1 MRILAIDDTKSLRDL
16 LAATL
21 RQAGHEVVEA
31 ADGREGLDQL
41 AAHRPDAVIS
51 DLNMPN
57 CDGIEF
63 TRSARQRSEGA
74 EIPIVILTTESDP
87 AIKAEGRK
95 AGATAWMI
103 KPFNPTVLLGL
114 LDRFQQ
120 RA

>member
-21 RQAGHEVVEA
+21 RQAGHEVYEA

-41 AAHRPDAVIS
+41 DTHRPDVVIS

-63 TRSARQRSEGA
+63 TREARQRPNGEGV
-74 EIPIVILTTESDP
+74 PIIILTTEGDP
-87 AIKAEGRK
+87 AIKAQGRK

-103 KPFNPTVLLGL
+103 KPFDPQTLLGL
-114 LDRFQQ
+114 LDRFGH
-120 RA
+120 

>member
-16 LAATL
+16 LSATL
-21 RQAGHEVVEA
+21 RRAGHDVFEA

-41 AAHRPDAVIS
+41 DAHRPDVVIS

-63 TRSARQRSEGA
+63 TREARRRPSGESV
-74 EIPIVILTTESDP
+74 PIIILTTESDA

-95 AGATAWMI
+95 AGATAWMV
-103 KPFNPTVLLGL
+103 KPFDPPTLLGL
-114 LDRFQQ
+114 LDRFGS
-120 RA
+120 

>member
-41 AAHRPDAVIS
+41 GLHRPEAVIS

-63 TRSARQRSEGA
+63 TRSARLRPEG
-74 EIPIVILTTESDP
+74 EGIPIIILTTEGDP

-103 KPFNPTVLLGL
+103 KPFNPPVLLGL
-114 LDRFQQ
+114 LDRFGQ
-120 RA
+120 R

>member
-21 RQAGHEVVEA
+21 RGAGHEVVEA
-31 ADGREGLDQL
+31 ADGREGLDQFD
-41 AAHRPDAVIS
+41 AHRPDLVIS

-63 TRSARQRSEGA
+63 TRAARQRPHGETT
-74 EIPIVILTTESDP
+74 PIIILTTEGDP
-87 AIKAEGRK
+87 AIKAQGRK

-103 KPFNPTVLLGL
+103 KPFDPPTLLGL
-114 LDRFQQ
+114 LNRF
-120 RA
+120 AN

>member
-21 RQAGHEVVEA
+21 RQAGHEVAEA

-41 AAHRPDAVIS
+41 EAYKPDIVIS

-63 TRSARQRSEGA
+63 TRAARQRAAGS
-74 EIPIVILTTESDP
+74 EIPIIILTTESDP
-87 AIKAEGRK
+87 TIKAEGRK

-103 KPFNPTVLLGL
+103 KPFDPPTLLGL
-114 LDRFQQ
+114 LGRFGG
-120 RA
+120 

>member
-1 MRILAIDDTKSLRDL
+1 MRILAIDDTRSLRDL

-31 ADGREGLDQL
+31 ADGQEGLDQL
-41 AAHRPDAVIS
+41 ARHRPDVVIS
-51 DLNMPN
+51 DLNMPI

-63 TRSARQRSEGA
+63 TRSARARPEGSSV
-74 EIPIVILTTESDP
+74 PIIILTTETDQ

-103 KPFNPTVLLGL
+103 KPFSPPALLGL
-114 LDRFQQ
+114 LDRFGQ
-120 RA
+120 R

>member
-21 RQAGHEVVEA
+21 KQAGHDVVEA

-63 TRSARQRSEGA
+63 TRSARQRPEGA
-74 EIPIVILTTESDP
+74 GIPIVILTTEGDP

-103 KPFNPTVLLGL
+103 KPFNPSVLLGL
-114 LDRFQQ
+114 LDRFQA

>member
-21 RQAGHEVVEA
+21 RQAGHEVAEA

-41 AAHRPDAVIS
+41 EAYKPDIVIS

-63 TRSARQRSEGA
+63 TRAARQRA
-74 EIPIVILTTESDP
+74 
-87 AIKAEGRK
+87 
-95 AGATAWMI
+95 AGARSRSSFSR
-103 KPFNPTVLLGL
+103 PNPT
-114 LDRFQQ
+114 RRSRQ
-120 RA
+120 RVARPEPRPG

>member
-21 RQAGHEVVEA
+21 RQAGHDVVEA
-31 ADGREGLDQL
+31 ADGKEGLDQL
-41 AAHRPDAVIS
+41 DAHRPDVVIS

-63 TRSARQRSEGA
+63 TRAARQRPNGQS
-74 EIPIVILTTESDP
+74 IPIIILTTEGDP
-87 AIKAEGRK
+87 AIKAQGRK

-103 KPFNPTVLLGL
+103 KPFDPPTLLGL
-114 LDRFQQ
+114 LGRFEN
-120 RA
+120 